1 MFGVGVDGT
10 GRRLFSG
17 KKRQGFGITETKS
30 QKTETEAQFLEETSP
45 VPKCSSK
52 KKIEHP
58 PVSEKF
64 VPTKCSLSACR

>member
-17 KKRQGFGITETKS
+17 KKRLGFGITETKS

-45 VPKCSSK
+45 GRHRQSDN
-52 KKIEHP
+52 
-58 PVSEKF
+58 
-64 VPTKCSLSACR
+64 